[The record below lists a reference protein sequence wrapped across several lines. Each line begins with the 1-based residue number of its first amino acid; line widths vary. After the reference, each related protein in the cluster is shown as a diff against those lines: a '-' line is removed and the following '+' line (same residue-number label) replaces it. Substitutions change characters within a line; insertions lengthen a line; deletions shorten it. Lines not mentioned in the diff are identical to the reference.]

1 MFFLRILSEKAIEMQ
16 QDLHICF
23 IDYKKAFD
31 CLKHEIVLKKLREV
45 GIDDKDLRIIQ
56 NLYYE
61 QEASVRVGNTKTETV
76 PIKKNVR

>member
-1 MFFLRILSEKAIEMQ
+1 MQ
-16 QDLHICF
+16 QDLDICF

-31 CLKHEIVLKKLREV
+31 RLKHEIVLKKLQEV

-61 QEASVRVGNTKTETV
+61 QKASV
-76 PIKKNVR
+76 